1 MYYTE
6 DALGD
11 ASYIVE
17 GKSALV
23 TMEEPL
29 FKDNVA
35 VFNAYLEKLGKPV
48 EQRVVDYHLGG
59 TGSHDYVMA
68 EGMPEFSKGPVY
80 GGMMKNFQQMF
91 GDAMTDLPDGKVSEV
106 SFGKTYTWAGVSFR
120 FENGASSDFPAAS
133 IIIGDKV
140 YYTHWAPAKAHVSH
154 LQVSSMAAVD
164 AEIAEA
170 FADALKAEY
179 PGLQGSEGLADLAA
193 ALFR

>member
-1 MYYTE
+1 M
-6 DALGD
+6 
-11 ASYIVE
+11 
-17 GKSALV
+17 
-23 TMEEPL
+23 
-29 FKDNVA
+29 
-35 VFNAYLEKLGKPV
+35 
-48 EQRVVDYHLGG
+48 DYHLGG

-91 GDAMTDLPDGKVSEV
+91 GDAMTNLPDGKVSEV

-154 LQVSSMAAVD
+154 LQVSSRAAVD
-164 AEIAEA
+164 AEIAEAEKELASGCELFIGGHGGAAEADALKFKIGYLKNVKRLLEKNGTAEA